1 MNKYEFEAL
10 KKEYSTITE
19 AINLY
24 DSGKHSEY
32 NEDLLDEQLDKIHEE
47 ICDAASEIA
56 QYLIDKID
64 DAEDDGVKVKMTNKD
79 LANID
84 YLKSLFYMAC
94 NCRDYCDSPEHFNLT
109 KCYGNGVIN
118 SIGVDFY
125 VGSCKRSEYTR
136 YGYGEFWQLLVKYEL
151 VIDY

>member
-19 AINLY
+19 AIKLY

-32 NEDLLDEQLDKIHEE
+32 NEDSLDKQLDKIHEE
-47 ICDAASEIA
+47 ICDAASETA
-56 QYLIDKID
+56 QFLIDKID
-64 DAEDDGVKVKMTNKD
+64 EKGDRAKVKMTKKD
-79 LANID
+79 LADID
-84 YLKSLFYMAC
+84 YLNSLFYMAC
-94 NCRDYCDSPEHFNLT
+94 NCRDYCDSPEDFDLT

-118 SIGVDFY
+118 SIGADFN
-125 VGSCKRSEYTR
+125 VCSCRKSKYTR

>member
-10 KKEYSTITE
+10 KKEYSKITE
-19 AINLY
+19 AIKLY

-64 DAEDDGVKVKMTNKD
+64 EKGDRAKVKMTNKD
-79 LANID
+79 LANIK
-84 YLKSLFYMAC
+84 YLNSLGYMAC
-94 NCRDYCDSPEHFNLT
+94 KCRDYCESPEYLGLT
-109 KCYGNGVIN
+109 KGYGNGYIN
-118 SIGVDFY
+118 SIGADFY
-125 VGSCKRSEYTR
+125 VWSCRKQEYTR
-136 YGYGEFWQLLVKYEL
+136 YGYKEFYQLLDEYGL
-151 VIDY
+151 IID

>member
-19 AINLY
+19 AIKLY

-47 ICDAASEIA
+47 ICDAASEVA

-64 DAEDDGVKVKMTNKD
+64 EKGDIAKVKMTKKD
-79 LANID
+79 LADINYI
-84 YLKSLFYMAC
+84 KSLFYMAC
-94 NCRDYCDSPEHFNLT
+94 NCRDYCLSPEHFDLT
-109 KCYGNGVIN
+109 KCYGNGYIN
-118 SIGVDFY
+118 SIGADFY
-125 VGSCKRSEYTR
+125 VWSCKRSKYTR
-136 YGYGEFWQLLVKYEL
+136 FGYGEFWQLLVKYEL

>member
-19 AINLY
+19 AIKLY

-47 ICDAASEIA
+47 ICDAASETA

-64 DAEDDGVKVKMTNKD
+64 EKGDRAKVKMTNKD
-79 LANID
+79 LADID
-84 YLKSLFYMAC
+84 YLNSLYYMAC
-94 NCRDYCDSPEHFNLT
+94 KCRDYCDEPEAFDLT
-109 KCYGNGVIN
+109 KGYGNGVID
-118 SIGVDFY
+118 SIGADFY
-125 VGSCKRSEYTR
+125 VWSCRKREYTR
-136 YGYGEFWQLLVKYEL
+136 YGYEEFWQLLAEYEL
-151 VIDY
+151 IID

>member
-19 AINLY
+19 AIKLY

-47 ICDAASEIA
+47 ICDAASETA

-64 DAEDDGVKVKMTNKD
+64 EKGDRAKVKMTKKD
-79 LANID
+79 LADID
-84 YLKSLFYMAC
+84 YLNSLYYMAC
-94 NCRDYCDSPEHFNLT
+94 KCRDYCDEPEAFDLT
-109 KCYGNGVIN
+109 TSYGNGYIN
-118 SIGVDFY
+118 SIGADFY
-125 VGSCKRSEYTR
+125 VWSCRKSKYTR
-136 YGYGEFWQLLVKYEL
+136 FGYGEFWQLLVEYEL
-151 VIDY
+151 VID

>member
-10 KKEYSTITE
+10 KKEYSIITE
-19 AINLY
+19 AIKLY

-64 DAEDDGVKVKMTNKD
+64 DAEKDGAKVKMTNKD
-79 LANID
+79 LNNIC
-84 YLKSLFYMAC
+84 YLNSLYFMAC
-94 NCRDYCDSPEHFNLT
+94 NCRDYCESPEHFDLT
-109 KCYGNGVIN
+109 KCYGNGYIN
-118 SIGVDFY
+118 SIGADFN
-125 VGSCKRSEYTR
+125 VWSRRKIEYTI
-136 YGYGEFWQLLVKYEL
+136 YGYGGFWQLLVEYEL
-151 VIDY
+151 TID

>member
-19 AINLY
+19 AIKLY

-47 ICDAASEIA
+47 ICDVASEIA

-64 DAEDDGVKVKMTNKD
+64 EKGDIAKVKMTKKD
-79 LANID
+79 LADID

-94 NCRDYCDSPEHFNLT
+94 NCRDYCLSPEHFGLT
-109 KCYGNGVIN
+109 NCYGNGYIN

-125 VGSCKRSEYTR
+125 VWNCKRSKYTR
-136 YGYGEFWQLLVKYEL
+136 FGYGEFWQLLVKYEL

>member
-19 AINLY
+19 AIKLY

-32 NEDLLDEQLDKIHEE
+32 NEDDLDEQLDKIHEE
-47 ICDAASEIA
+47 ICDIASDIA

-64 DAEDDGVKVKMTNKD
+64 DAEDNGEKVKMTKKD

-84 YLKSLFYMAC
+84 YLNSLVYMAYT
-94 NCRDYCDSPEHFNLT
+94 CRDYCEDPEVFDLT
-109 KCYGNGVIN
+109 KSYGNGYIN
-118 SIGVDFY
+118 SVGADFN
-125 VGSCKRSEYTR
+125 VRSCRKSEYTK
-136 YGYGEFWQLLVKYEL
+136 YGYEEFWRLLNEYEL
-151 VIDY
+151 IID

>member
-10 KKEYSTITE
+10 KKEYNTITE
-19 AINLY
+19 AIKLY

-47 ICDAASEIA
+47 ICDAASDIA

-64 DAEDDGVKVKMTNKD
+64 DAKEDGEKVKMTNKD

-84 YLKSLFYMAC
+84 YLNSLCYMAC
-94 NCRDYCDSPEHFNLT
+94 NCRDYCESPESFDLT
-109 KCYGNGVIN
+109 KSYGNGYIN
-118 SIGVDFY
+118 SVGADFN
-125 VGSCKRSEYTR
+125 VWSCRKSEYTK
-136 YGYGEFWQLLVKYEL
+136 YGYEEFWQLLNEYEL
-151 VIDY
+151 IID